1 MDRILVAEDD
11 SDVQEIL
18 KTILG
23 KEGYEVNVA
32 GTGREA
38 FILAKE
44 SNPDLILT
52 DFLMPGMNGVELCE
66 SLKKEPNTKDIP
78 VIMVTAYPS
87 EKEKGLSAGAVDF
100 VTKPI
105 EKIDLLL
112 RIRSALKVKH
122 ITNELQKIIAYIGEL
137 EKKE

>member
-1 MDRILVAEDD
+1 MERILVVEDD
-11 SDVQEIL
+11 PDVQGIL
-18 KTILG
+18 KTILS
-23 KEGYEVNVA
+23 KEGYEVNMA

-44 SNPDLILT
+44 SHPDLILT

-66 SLKKEPNTKDIP
+66 SLKKEINTKDIP
-78 VIMVTAYPS
+78 IIMVTAYPS

-100 VTKPI
+100 VIKPI

-112 RIRSALKVKH
+112 RIRSALKVRH

-137 EKKE
+137 EKK